1 MRTRW
6 SWVVILVI
14 VAMCLFPA
22 GIVAWR
28 YRARTFDAVAWRND
42 AENGSGV
49 RQSMAD
55 GLVASRS
62 LIGRTREEVV
72 EMLGEPPETGYFK
85 RYDLVYWLG
94 HERGFIS
101 IDSEWLVIRIVNG
114 RVVEADI
121 VTD

>member
-6 SWVVILVI
+6 LWVVVLAV
-14 VAMCLFPA
+14 CLPLA
-22 GIVAWR
+22 GALSLAVWR
-28 YRARTFDAVAWRND
+28 YRPRSFDRVAWRND
-42 AENGSGV
+42 AEIGAGV

-55 GLVASRS
+55 GLVANHS

-72 EMLGEPPETGYFK
+72 EMLGEPPNTPYLK

-94 HERGFIS
+94 DERGFIS
-101 IDSEWLVIRIVNG
+101 IDSEWLVIRIVDG
-114 RVVEADI
+114 RVIEAKI

>member
-1 MRTRW
+1 M
-6 SWVVILVI
+6 VLVLI
-14 VAMCLFPA
+14 AMCLFPF

-28 YRARTFDAVAWRND
+28 YRARTFDPVAWRND
-42 AENGSGV
+42 AETGSGV

-55 GLVASRS
+55 GLVARRS

-94 HERGFIS
+94 DERGFIS
-101 IDSEWLVIRIVNG
+101 IDSEWLMIRIVDG
-114 RVVEADI
+114 HVLEAEI